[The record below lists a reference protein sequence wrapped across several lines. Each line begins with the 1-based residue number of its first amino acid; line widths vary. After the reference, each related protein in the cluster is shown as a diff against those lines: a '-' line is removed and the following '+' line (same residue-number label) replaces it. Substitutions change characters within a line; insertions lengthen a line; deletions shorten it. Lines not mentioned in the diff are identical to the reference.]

1 MSNTKQINSRLQ
13 QKHDIEANWNK
24 AVNFIPLLGELILYD
39 PDETY
44 SYTRFKVGDGI
55 KVAKDLPFV
64 MIDTMQVMHGADTLA
79 SLLNM
84 YMLQIDYDL
93 LAFDTKE
100 IVFIDS
106 SEPEWI
112 FPDLPEPELPEEP
125 ETSEAMATLGMAVLG
140 KMILGY
146 DS

>member
-1 MSNTKQINSRLQ
+1 MSNVKQINGRLQ

-64 MIDTMQVMHGADTLA
+64 MMDAVNILHDSDTLA
-79 SLLNM
+79 SLLNTF
-84 YMLQIDYDL
+84 MLQIDYNL
-93 LAFDTKE
+93 LAFNTKE
-100 IVFIDS
+100 IVFYKVD
-106 SEPEWI
+106 
-112 FPDLPEPELPEEP
+112 
-125 ETSEAMATLGMAVLG
+125 TKATAMLGVATLGEIVLG
-140 KMILGY
+140 VK
-146 DS
+146 

>member
-1 MSNTKQINSRLQ
+1 MSNIKQINSRLQ
-13 QKHDIEANWNK
+13 QKHDIEVNWNK

-44 SYTRFKVGDGI
+44 NYTRFKVGDGI
-55 KVAKDLPFV
+55 KVTKDLPFV
-64 MIDTMQVMHGADTLA
+64 MIDAMQVMNSTDTLA

-93 LAFDTKE
+93 LAFDIEE

-106 SEPEWI
+106 N
-112 FPDLPEPELPEEP
+112 EPELPEEP
-125 ETSEAMATLGMAVLG
+125 ETSNTTAKLSFAILDS
-140 KMILGY
+140 MILGHIG
-146 DS
+146 

>member
-39 PDETY
+39 PDETC

-64 MIDTMQVMHGADTLA
+64 MMDATNILHDSDTLA
-79 SLLNM
+79 NLLNM
-84 YMLQIDYDL
+84 FMLQIDYDL
-93 LAFDTKE
+93 LAFDTEE
-100 IVFIDS
+100 IIITDS
-106 SEPEWI
+106 TEPDWI
-112 FPDLPEPELPEEP
+112 FPTTQGEV
-125 ETSEAMATLGMAVLG
+125 SILGRGILG
-140 KMILGY
+140 KMVLGY
-146 DS
+146 VG

>member
-1 MSNTKQINSRLQ
+1 MSNIKQINSRLQ

-44 SYTRFKVGDGI
+44 NYTRFKVGDGI

-64 MIDTMQVMHGADTLA
+64 MIDTMQVIHGTNTLA

-84 YMLQIDYDL
+84 YILQIDYDL
-93 LAFDTKE
+93 LAFDTE
-100 IVFIDS
+100 ELVFQG
-106 SEPEWI
+106 
-112 FPDLPEPELPEEP
+112 
-125 ETSEAMATLGMAVLG
+125 TNAMLGMALLG
-140 KMILGY
+140 NMILGQN
-146 DS
+146 

>member
-44 SYTRFKVGDGI
+44 NYTRFKVGDGI
-55 KVAKDLPFV
+55 KVAKDLPFIV
-64 MIDTMQVMHGADTLA
+64 IDAMQVMHGADTLA

-84 YMLQIDYDL
+84 YMLQINYDL
-93 LAFDTKE
+93 LAFDTEE
-100 IVFIDS
+100 IIFIDS
-106 SEPEWI
+106 SEPEWV

-125 ETSEAMATLGMAVLG
+125 EISDTIATLNMAVLG

-146 DS
+146 DK

>member
-1 MSNTKQINSRLQ
+1 MSNIKQINSRLQ
-13 QKHDIEANWNK
+13 QKHDIEVNWNK

-44 SYTRFKVGDGI
+44 NYTRFKVGDGI
-55 KVAKDLPFV
+55 KVIKDLPFV
-64 MIDTMQVMHGADTLA
+64 MIDAMQVMHSTDTLA

-93 LAFDTKE
+93 LAFDTEE

-106 SEPEWI
+106 N
-112 FPDLPEPELPEEP
+112 EPELPEEP
-125 ETSEAMATLGMAVLG
+125 ETSNTTAKLGFAILDS
-140 KMILGY
+140 MILGHIG
-146 DS
+146 

>member
-1 MSNTKQINSRLQ
+1 M
-13 QKHDIEANWNK
+13 
-24 AVNFIPLLGELILYD
+24 YD

-55 KVAKDLPFV
+55 KVAKDLPFI
-64 MIDTMQVMHGADTLA
+64 MIDAMQVMHGVDTLA

-84 YMLQIDYDL
+84 YMLQINYDL
-93 LAFDTKE
+93 LAFDTEE

-106 SEPEWI
+106 SEPEWV
-112 FPDLPEPELPEEP
+112 FPDLPKPELPDLPEEP
-125 ETSEAMATLGMAVLG
+125 ETSDTIATLGMAVLG

-146 DS
+146 DK

>member
-1 MSNTKQINSRLQ
+1 MSSVKNINSRVQ
-13 QKHDIEANWNK
+13 QKHDIEVNWNK

-39 PDETY
+39 PDENY

-64 MIDTMQVMHGADTLA
+64 MIDAMQVMHGADTLA

-93 LAFDTKE
+93 LAFNTKE
-100 IVFIDS
+100 LVFIKRD
-106 SEPEWI
+106 
-112 FPDLPEPELPEEP
+112 
-125 ETSEAMATLGMAVLG
+125 MANTALLGIAVLG
-140 KMILGY
+140 DMILGQN
-146 DS
+146 

>member
-39 PDETY
+39 PDETC
-44 SYTRFKVGDGI
+44 SCTRFKVGDGI

-64 MIDTMQVMHGADTLA
+64 MIDAMQVIYGTDTLA

-93 LAFDTKE
+93 LAFDTEE
-100 IVFIDS
+100 IVFTDS
-106 SEPEWI
+106 NEPDWI
-112 FPDLPEPELPEEP
+112 FPVLPDPEPDEP
-125 ETSEAMATLGMAVLG
+125 GSSTITAKLGFAVLG
-140 KMILGY
+140 SMILGHEE
-146 DS
+146 